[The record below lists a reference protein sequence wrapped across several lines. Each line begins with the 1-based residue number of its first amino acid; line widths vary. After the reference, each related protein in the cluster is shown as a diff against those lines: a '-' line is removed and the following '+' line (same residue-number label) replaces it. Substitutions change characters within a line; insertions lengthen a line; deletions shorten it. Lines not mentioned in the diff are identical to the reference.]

1 MNRCLLCYKLLDSH
15 DEEGRVHWACAKKF
29 YGTTLPPVIPYSA
42 SEMEQLAL
50 QVIRT
55 RMSVAGVQPK
65 ISIALPKDESA
76 NQPKRFA
83 VVGLWGSY
91 ILKPPS
97 PDYPWLPELED
108 LSMHLA
114 STAGMATVPHALIPL
129 QSGSLAYL
137 TRRIDRTLTSKLRM
151 EDFCQL
157 TERLTEHKYRGSY
170 EQIARLI
177 KKWSA
182 NPGLDLIRFAE
193 MVLFSFLTGN
203 SDMHLK
209 NFSLIQTS
217 SGMCLAPAYD
227 LVATLLVSPDD
238 REEMALTLNGK
249 KRRITASD
257 FATFGK
263 NLGFTIK
270 QTQSLVKKMT
280 LSRHK
285 WDELIGNS
293 FIPLQLQHQFRQL
306 IDERFSRFE

>member
-1 MNRCLLCYKLLDSH
+1 M
-15 DEEGRVHWACAKKF
+15 
-29 YGTTLPPVIPYSA
+29 
-42 SEMEQLAL
+42 
-50 QVIRT
+50 
-55 RMSVAGVQPK
+55 
-65 ISIALPKDESA
+65 
-76 NQPKRFA
+76 
-83 VVGLWGSY
+83 
-91 ILKPPS
+91 KPPS

-157 TERLTEHKYRGSY
+157 TERLTEHKYRSSY

-182 NPGLDLIRFAE
+182 NPSLDLIRFAE

-209 NFSLIQTS
+209 NFSLIQRS
-217 SGMCLAPAYD
+217 SGMCLTPAYD
-227 LVATLLVSPDD
+227 LVATLLVSHDY

-249 KRRITASD
+249 NRRITASD